1 MEPVAGEHL
10 PRCRAGIR
18 ARTMTSTDTSR
29 PAFYGLTNRKALA
42 LLIVSIFL
50 IGSPL
55 GGRSQSGRQKPPS
68 NSNGNTRP
76 RQTSKSAS
84 KPPNSARSTP
94 PQGTT
99 QSNESETED
108 VVRVSSNLVP
118 VPATVVDARGVA
130 IANLRLEDFEL
141 RVDGQPTAISDISRA
156 EIPVRLVMLFDNS
169 GSLMESREFEK
180 RAAIHFFRNV
190 LRPS

>member
-1 MEPVAGEHL
+1 
-10 PRCRAGIR
+10 
-18 ARTMTSTDTSR
+18 MTSNDTSC

-55 GGRSQSGRQKPPS
+55 GGRSQSGRQKPPPS
-68 NSNGNTRP
+68 NANGNTRP
-76 RQTSKSAS
+76 RQTSKSTNKQPS
-84 KPPNSARSTP
+84 SARSTP

-99 QSNESETED
+99 QSNESEPED

-118 VPATVVDARGVA
+118 VPAAVVDPRGVA

-141 RVDGQPTAISDISRA
+141 RVDGQPAAISDISRA
-156 EIPVRLVMLFDNS
+156 ETPVRLAMLFDNS
-169 GSLMESREFEK
+169 GSLSESREFEK

-190 LRPS
+190 LRPGSDLFGLNQCRTRPGDD